1 MPSRTSE
8 AYVWAWLPGDDHPVV
23 AGQIQRN
30 GAEHRFVY
38 ARTYRE
44 RPGAISLYEPE
55 LPLREGWIEPHKG
68 LTIAGALRDAGPD
81 AWGQRVIIEGLY
93 GDDAAID
100 PGEVD
105 QLTFLLESGS
115 NRIGG
120 LDFQTSPERYIA
132 RRRSASLDELHG
144 AAIELAEGRDIAH
157 ELAKALIDGTAVGG
171 ARPKV
176 VIDDGGQGLIAKL
189 SISTD
194 PFPVVQ
200 AEAVGLD
207 LARRVGL
214 DVPASS
220 ITTSL
225 GRDVLLVERFDRP
238 GDGRRRMMVSGL
250 TMLGLDEMA
259 GRYATY
265 PEILDVLQRHGSDPD
280 VGRSLFERIV
290 FNIAIGN
297 NDDHAR
303 NHAAFWD
310 GRELTLTPAYDLCP
324 QPRSGE
330 TSFQAM
336 PIDRHGN
343 RSSSML
349 TCVEAAGVYGI
360 DRREAIEVV
369 HSQLDTIKEAWSE
382 VADANRLTQ
391 AQGNYLFGR
400 QILNPSISYDLP
412 SR

>member
-1 MPSRTSE
+1 MPSQTSE
-8 AYVWAWLPGDDHPVV
+8 AYVWVWLPDANEPVV

-30 GAEHRFVY
+30 GARHRFVY

-44 RPGAISLYEPE
+44 RPDAVSLYEPE
-55 LPLREGWIEPHKG
+55 LPLREGWIEPGPG

-81 AWGQRVIIEGLY
+81 AWGQRIIIEGLY
-93 GDDAAID
+93 GDASEVD
-100 PGEVD
+100 PGDVS

-120 LDFQTSPERYIA
+120 LDVQASSQRYLE

-144 AAIELAEGRDIAH
+144 AAIELAEGRDLAP
-157 ELAKALIDGTAVGG
+157 ELARALIDGTSVGG
-171 ARPKV
+171 ARPKL
-176 VIDDGGQGLIAKL
+176 VIDDGEHGFIAKL
-189 SISTD
+189 SVSTD
-194 PFPVVQ
+194 PYPVVR

-214 DVPASS
+214 DVAASKL
-220 ITTSL
+220 TTSL

-238 GDGRRRMMVSGL
+238 GGGRRRLMVSGL

-265 PEILDVLQRHGSDPD
+265 PEILDVLRRNGSDPD
-280 VGRSLFERIV
+280 VGRRLFERIV

-310 GRELTLTPAYDLCP
+310 GRSLALTPAYDLCP
-324 QPRSGE
+324 QARSGE
-330 TSFQAM
+330 TSYQAM
-336 PIDRHGN
+336 AIDRQGN
-343 RSSSML
+343 RTSTML
-349 TCVEAAGVYGI
+349 ACVEAAGVYGL
-360 DRREAIEVV
+360 DRREALAVV
-369 HSQLDTIKEAWSE
+369 HAQLDTINEAWNE

-391 AQGNYLFGR
+391 AQRNYLFGR
-400 QILNPSISYDLP
+400 QILNPSIRYDLP